1 MVLDFDMTC
10 VIQAWGSPQ
19 VEGKMFQNK
28 MESKDY
34 FSPRMDVLFHCAS
47 YAMTND
53 WVPQFTRVGFEKS
66 RIPDHLY
73 EMILTEYEEMK
84 KTPTTP
90 EACEPVILKQIFLFL
105 HSYNG

>member
-19 VEGKMFQNK
+19 MEGKVFQNK

-34 FSPRMDVLFHCAS
+34 SSPRMDVLFHCAS

-90 EACEPVILKQIFLFL
+90 EACEPVIVKQMF
-105 HSYNG
+105 

>member
-19 VEGKMFQNK
+19 VEGKVFQNK

-53 WVPQFTRVGFEKS
+53 WVPQFTRVGFEKKFS
-66 RIPDHLY
+66 RLSCIYLRKFFVKIMV
-73 EMILTEYEEMK
+73 EFFSFETF
-84 KTPTTP
+84 TP
-90 EACEPVILKQIFLFL
+90 
-105 HSYNG
+105 

>member
-1 MVLDFDMTC
+1 MIDGFGFRYNLCDPSMGFTSNGRYNPKRKG
-10 VIQAWGSPQ
+10 W
-19 VEGKMFQNK
+19 
-28 MESKDY
+28 MERLYY
-34 FSPRMDVLFHCAS
+34 FYPFREDVLFHCAS
-47 YAMTND
+47 YAMTNE

-90 EACEPVILKQIFLFL
+90 EACEPVISNLIC
-105 HSYNG
+105 

>member
-1 MVLDFDMTC
+1 
-10 VIQAWGSPQ
+10 
-19 VEGKMFQNK
+19 
-28 MESKDY
+28 
-34 FSPRMDVLFHCAS
+34 
-47 YAMTND
+47 MTND

-90 EACEPVILKQIFLFL
+90 EVCEPVISNSSQPKSFNFLIFISLYFSERHQL
-105 HSYNG
+105 SENL